1 MAISRSWRPHPVDGP
16 FRAQVGDIGELNQ
29 VFSDAFTERYRRDG
43 MVGVR
48 VPFLNSIIWR
58 YAIEDAANGAML
70 WRDERGRLVAF
81 NIAHR
86 SGTEGWMGP
95 LAVRTEFQGNGTGK
109 EIVTRGIDWLKAE
122 GATTIGLETMPRTMD
137 NIGFYSRLGFV
148 PGRLTVTTTL
158 EAPQGDS
165 VVQVL
170 GRLSPQ
176 ARDDAI
182 AECQALVHELIPGY
196 DYSREIRLTHELSLA
211 RRSCCPMAVASPGTR
226 SRILLRWWKAA
237 RARNCEFSSWCSTT
251 RRGFPRCSRR
261 SATSPGATAPAESP
275 FVCKASST
283 RYISDSSPSVA
294 MCAGRI
300 CACRSRSSPRRD
312 HAGARVVQ
320 LGDLSGRATGVPVLS
335 AWRARCRRGRR
346 SPITPAPR
354 AVW

>member
-48 VPFLNSIIWR
+48 VPFLNSTIWR

-109 EIVTRGIDWLKAE
+109 EIVTRGIEWLKAD

-137 NIGFYSRLGFV
+137 NIGFYSRLGFM

-182 AECQALVHELIPGY
+182 AECHALVHQLIPGY
-196 DYSREIRLTHELSLA
+196 DYSREIRLTHELSLGDTILLFDGGRIAGYALAHTAPLVEGRAREELRVLKLVLDDEARFPELLKAIGDFA
-211 RRSCCPMAVASPGTR
+211 RRNGTR
-226 SRILLRWWKAA
+226 RIAIRVQGEFNSVYQRLIALGGHVRWTDLRMSLADFA
-237 RARNCEFSSWCSTT
+237 EAPPH
-251 RRGFPRCSRR
+251 RG
-261 SATSPGATAPAESP
+261 
-275 FVCKASST
+275 
-283 RYISDSSPSVA
+283 
-294 MCAGRI
+294 
-300 CACRSRSSPRRD
+300 
-312 HAGARVVQ
+312 
-320 LGDLSGRATGVPVLS
+320 LVLS
-335 AWRARCRRGRR
+335 NWE
-346 SPITPAPR
+346 I
-354 AVW
+354 